1 MSSGFEIR
9 REGEINY
16 SKPLARALMRDRR
29 LSFGARGLFAFLW
42 DLPGG
47 WRTNSTHLVSMSPQG
62 RDAIRTLLK
71 ELERVGAMRDEPIQ
85 EVSGRLAGRRWVLVG
100 PEKWAIES
108 QLASHKYSETVTEV
122 PPKEV
127 LAENRVSRSSVTP
140 KLGKPDT
147 KVYQGKGFATQTT
160 TNQAVEDIDELVE
173 AAVWA
178 FRKAGGAIKN
188 EVGFRHKVRTRIQS
202 CTSGAS
208 ADDVRSLLA
217 WQADRAAAVER
228 TRAQQAARDQQ
239 TERELLTAVN
249 FAEQEKRIATFNLL
263 DHFRREAITRK
274 FSEHLLA
281 TNSVLHGFFRRNG
294 LDSKMVLAEFSKFI
308 SNLDQ

>member
-1 MSSGFEIR
+1 MSSAFEIS

-85 EVSGRLAGRRWVLVG
+85 EIGGRMAGRRWVLVG

-108 QLASHKYSETVTEV
+108 QLASHKYSETMTEV

-140 KLGKPDT
+140 KIGRPNT
-147 KVYQGKGFATQTT
+147 KVNQGKGFANKPT
-160 TNQAVEDIDELVE
+160 TNQVVEELDELVE

-178 FRKAGGAIKN
+178 FRNGGGKINSEA
-188 EVGFRHKVRTRIQS
+188 GFRHKVRTRIQS
-202 CTSGAS
+202 SPTGPS
-208 ADDVRSLLA
+208 AEDMESLCA
-217 WQADRAAAVER
+217 WHVVRAAAVEQNR
-228 TRAQQAARDQQ
+228 VQQAARDQQ
-239 TERELLTAVN
+239 TERELHAAAN
-249 FAEQEKRIATFNLL
+249 YEEQEKKIATFNLL
-263 DHFRREAITRK
+263 EGYRRDALLVK
-274 FSEHLLA
+274 FSEHLLS

-294 LDSKMVLAEFSKFI
+294 LQSKIVLAEFSKFI
-308 SNLDQ
+308 SNIEQ